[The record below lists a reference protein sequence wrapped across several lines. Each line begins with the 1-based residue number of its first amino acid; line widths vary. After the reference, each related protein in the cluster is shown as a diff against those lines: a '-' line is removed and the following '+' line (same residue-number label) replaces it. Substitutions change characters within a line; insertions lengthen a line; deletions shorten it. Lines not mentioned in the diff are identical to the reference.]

1 MDPLS
6 KISQILSHS
15 YSDTQIKKIFKI
27 ITQTKLKNDEIS
39 KKKFKVN
46 NVSNI
51 ISIDT
56 KIIEEFEKI
65 IIELRTL
72 KDYISTIKNLTNEAE
87 KEADIVSL
95 KSTHFLEQIAT
106 IYDKK
111 LLINTKQSWLKLFN
125 NNFIIENE
133 DLEIL
138 SSISKPV
145 DEKFFEIFFKVKQ
158 IHLNCQKLLIA
169 GYNKAG
175 VEIMEKMD
183 KHLDMGFEKLYY
195 FIQRELKLAKYKSY
209 EPKDDIKKAL
219 YILSEKDDL
228 FKKCL
233 KTISK
238 ERQEL
243 LSENFQFK
251 LIHGNSL
258 TSLQQIKIQTYDLLQ
273 YTSDILSWIHQTV
286 VNEKEFFEMLFGI
299 NIDSKSVKIMNNLP
313 SFYSLSEYKDIGKV
327 IFEIIDNNIL
337 NSCEIFKIKIE
348 SIIQDIEDSVI
359 IYRIANLIQ
368 FYHFTLQKIMPND
381 SYLLNILKNTEKN
394 VMNVFSRNIQKR
406 LYFIKKSNLFPSP
419 QLEAPS
425 FLIDAISELKI
436 LHKSIEATCNS
447 SESLENCI
455 KAILKIILD
464 PYCDL
469 CCSISGELD
478 EPHKSIFLI
487 NCWKTCEESISQIS
501 PRNSKIQ
508 EFKDDINNLFKN
520 LESNQLDYFFNASGL
535 NNLINILE
543 SGEKKNLEKSL
554 DTILIE
560 TSKNFQNFLPFA
572 ITNALDRIKYLEILN
587 ATRITNKAAEMF
599 IEKISDLIS
608 ILAQVMDNYQ
618 TYFHWTPNEIKS
630 LLGV

>member
-15 YSDTQIKKIFKI
+15 YSDTKVKELFKI
-27 ITQTKLKNDEIS
+27 ISQTELKNDEIS
-39 KKKFKVN
+39 KKKFKID

-51 ISIDT
+51 ISINT
-56 KIIEEFEKI
+56 KIIQEFEKI
-65 IIELRTL
+65 IIELKTF
-72 KDYISTIKNLTNEAE
+72 KDYISTIKNLTNEME
-87 KEADIVSL
+87 KEADIISL
-95 KSTHFLEQIAT
+95 KSTHFLKQITT
-106 IYDKK
+106 IYDRKI
-111 LLINTKQSWLKLFN
+111 LINTKQSLLKSFN

-145 DEKFFEIFFKVKQ
+145 DERFFKILFKVKQ
-158 IHLNCQKLLIA
+158 IYLNCQKLLIA

-183 KHLDMGFEKLYY
+183 KYLDTGFEKLCY
-195 FIQRELKLAKYKSY
+195 FIQQELKLAKYKSY

-219 YILSEKDDL
+219 YMLSEKHDL

-238 ERQEL
+238 ERQKFL
-243 LSENFQFK
+243 PENSQFE
-251 LIHGNSL
+251 LIHNIPL
-258 TSLQQIKIQTYDLLQ
+258 TSIHQIKIQTYDLLQ
-273 YTSDILSWIHQTV
+273 YTSDMLSWIHQTV
-286 VNEKEFFEMLFGI
+286 VNEKDFFEILFGI
-299 NIDSKSVKIMNNLP
+299 HIDSESIKIMNDLP
-313 SFYSLSEYKDIGKV
+313 NFCSLSEYKDINKV
-327 IFEIIDNNIL
+327 VFEIIDNNIL
-337 NSCEIFKIKIE
+337 NSCEIFKIETE
-348 SIIQDIEDSVI
+348 SIIQDIENIVT

-381 SYLLNILKNTEKN
+381 SCLLNILRNTEKS
-394 VMNVFSRNIQKR
+394 VMNAFSKNIQKK
-406 LYFIKKSNLFPSP
+406 LHSIKKSNLFPSP

-425 FLIDAISELKI
+425 FLINTISELKI
-436 LHKSIEATCNS
+436 LHKSIEATHNS
-447 SESLENCI
+447 SESLENCV
-455 KAILKIILD
+455 KTILKIILD

-469 CCSISGELD
+469 CCSISDKLD

-487 NCWKTCEESISQIS
+487 NCWKTCEENISQIS
-501 PRNSKIQ
+501 PGNSKMQ

-543 SGEKKNLEKSL
+543 SKEEKNLERSL
-554 DTILIE
+554 DTVLVE

-572 ITNALDRIKYLEILN
+572 ITNALDRIKYLEISN

-599 IEKISDLIS
+599 IEKISDLIN
-608 ILAQVMDNYQ
+608 ILPQITDNYQ
-618 TYFHWTPNEIKS
+618 TYFHWTPNEIKL